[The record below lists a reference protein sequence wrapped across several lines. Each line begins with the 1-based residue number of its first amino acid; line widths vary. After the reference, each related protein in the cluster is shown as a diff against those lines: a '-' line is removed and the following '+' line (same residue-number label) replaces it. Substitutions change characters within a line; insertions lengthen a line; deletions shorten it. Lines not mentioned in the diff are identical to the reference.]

1 MLEFQKSH
9 RERLEANIEKKVRSI
24 CTSVEKKMIDPF
36 PLYMFYSCE
45 DPARAASFFFF
56 FFFCNMLTMLVSL
69 TNNKNISLNLKN
81 LKIKIEI
88 YFQKRI

>member
-1 MLEFQKSH
+1 MTKILTVSRKSH
-9 RERLEANIEKKVRSI
+9 HPIE
-24 CTSVEKKMIDPF
+24 TLF
-36 PLYMFYSCE
+36 WGL
-45 DPARAASFFFF
+45 A
-56 FFFCNMLTMLVSL
+56 CNMLTMLVSI